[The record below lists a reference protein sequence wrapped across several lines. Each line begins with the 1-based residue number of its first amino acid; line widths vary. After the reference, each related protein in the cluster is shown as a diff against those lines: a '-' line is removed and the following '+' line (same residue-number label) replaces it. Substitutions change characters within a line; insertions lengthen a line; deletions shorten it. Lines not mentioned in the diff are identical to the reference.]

1 MKILLALI
9 AICYSLTATAGVG
22 SFAVGYMV
30 GKSGNKSRS
39 GYSNKVPPT
48 EIQELR
54 DKVIGGPLR
63 TGWAFDFTSENMVVK
78 IDLSGYNKDL
88 VLKLLNDL
96 TNDGYPVSLS
106 KKQEM
111 IFDWKKDYCSNH
123 DKEKDLKYASLLR
136 RVSDVSRSQV
146 YSYLNCP
153 LLEKLSSTQKEEL
166 LGEDFKTGS
175 YLIGGGSWVGY
186 QFEYERHETTYQ
198 RIENKT
204 RELKQV
210 AEKYCNM
217 EFKDT
222 TSRVL
227 SHILPMKESYLVKS
241 KSNVEFKDLKFSH
254 KKICGS

>member
-1 MKILLALI
+1 MKFLLALI
-9 AICYSLTATAGVG
+9 TICYSLTATAGVG

-30 GKSGNKSRS
+30 GKSGNKRG
-39 GYSNKVPPT
+39 GYSNKNSPT

-54 DKVIGGPLR
+54 DKVVGGPMR
-63 TGWAFDFTSENMVVK
+63 TGWAFDFTAENMVVK
-78 IDLSGYNKDL
+78 IDLSGYNKEL

-111 IFDWKKDYCSNH
+111 IFDWKQDYCSNH
-123 DKEKDLKYASLLR
+123 DKEKDLKYASLLK
-136 RVSDVSRSQV
+136 RVSDISIRQA
-146 YSYLNCP
+146 YSYLKCP
-153 LLEKLSSTQKEEL
+153 FLEELSSTQKEEL
-166 LGEDFKTGS
+166 LGEDFETGS

-186 QFEYERHETTYQ
+186 QFEYERHSNTYK

-204 RELKQV
+204 QQIRKV

-222 TSRVL
+222 TSRIL
-227 SHILPMKESYLVKS
+227 SHIFTMKESYLVKS
-241 KSNVEFKDLKFSH
+241 KSNVEIKDLKFSH